1 MMLDQF
7 MDIMSIGQEVHKTCV
22 LDNAANML
30 LGVRLSELNSYGCNI
45 HWQQLGIKNT
55 FENVRGMTKAL
66 KTCQA
71 LATHLHKSDVDN
83 KLLAAECQKQDHYP
97 KSIKAYQETRW
108 DSQWTCMD
116 SVMYHEECL
125 ESLAKEGHLVGIVP
139 TISEF
144 LLIKGARKVLEE
156 CKITTKL
163 WEGEKAPTIN
173 LVIDRLYNMM
183 EKLREFVST
192 PSNSGSGIMFA
203 KELIKQLEIRFPEY
217 GSRVELNCHA
227 NYLDPSL
234 KGLHLKLL
242 KKLELTKNQLSDI
255 LDQFMV
261 REHDLEVEEVEE
273 VEEEEEKDD
282 TRSKLRRL
290 MQQES
295 STCSAS
301 TPDSLHTR
309 LLKECQMYEDL
320 PDLGPGCDVLRYA
333 QLVKILLHTLSF

>member
-1 MMLDQF
+1 
-7 MDIMSIGQEVHKTCV
+7 MDIMSIGQEVRKTCV
-22 LDNAANML
+22 SDNAANIL

-116 SVMYHEECL
+116 SVMYHEKCL

-183 EKLREFVST
+183 E
-192 PSNSGSGIMFA
+192 N
-203 KELIKQLEIRFPEY
+203 
-217 GSRVELNCHA
+217 
-227 NYLDPSL
+227 
-234 KGLHLKLL
+234 
-242 KKLELTKNQLSDI
+242 
-255 LDQFMV
+255 
-261 REHDLEVEEVEE
+261 
-273 VEEEEEKDD
+273 
-282 TRSKLRRL
+282 
-290 MQQES
+290 
-295 STCSAS
+295 
-301 TPDSLHTR
+301 
-309 LLKECQMYEDL
+309 
-320 PDLGPGCDVLRYA
+320 
-333 QLVKILLHTLSF
+333 